1 MTDNTDWNPTVE
13 LQTYFGYQTS
23 WMLWPY
29 IPVGVES
36 FAAPISQISAFSRGN
51 TVQGKWTR
59 IWQRLPDG
67 ESVSTYTLTANKSA
81 VKSRL
86 LWLQLD

>member
-1 MTDNTDWNPTVE
+1 MIDNTDWNPAVE

-36 FAAPISQISAFSRGN
+36 FAASIGQISALSRGN
-51 TVQGKWTR
+51 TVQGKLTR
-59 IWQRLPDG
+59 IWQRLPDS
-67 ESVSTYTLTANKSA
+67 ESAPTYTWTANNSA
-81 VKSRL
+81 VKLRL
-86 LWLQLD
+86 LSLQLD